1 MSRNK
6 RRSRNT
12 QYINHKD
19 TVFCMLYQDK
29 HNLLELYNALNNSN
43 YTNVDELMIT
53 TLNGSIYI
61 KYKNDASFVFEQNLY
76 MFEQQASKNP
86 NMPLRFLFYVADV
99 LKELC
104 PNKLLHRQTLYK
116 IPVPHF
122 ITFYNGIETMEES
135 EKILKLSDAFDTH
148 IKQSTQP
155 ELELIVRVININNN
169 SHSDILDKCTTL
181 REYMTFV
188 NKVRFNRNTAGMNI
202 ETAVTKAVDE
212 CINNNILSDF
222 FTNNRSEVIRMSV
235 YEYDEEGTIQVIK
248 EEEYGF
254 GLADGQILN
263 LISQT
268 IKKVLKNKSPEI
280 IADELE
286 EDIDTVMPIYNAV
299 LAAAP
304 EYDKNKI
311 LTDIKRSK

>member
-29 HNLLELYNALNNSN
+29 QNLLELYNALNNSN

-104 PNKLLHRQTLYK
+104 PNKLLH
-116 IPVPHF
+116 
-122 ITFYNGIETMEES
+122 S
-135 EKILKLSDAFDTH
+135 
-148 IKQSTQP
+148 QS
-155 ELELIVRVININNN
+155 
-169 SHSDILDKCTTL
+169 
-181 REYMTFV
+181 
-188 NKVRFNRNTAGMNI
+188 
-202 ETAVTKAVDE
+202 
-212 CINNNILSDF
+212 
-222 FTNNRSEVIRMSV
+222 
-235 YEYDEEGTIQVIK
+235 
-248 EEEYGF
+248 
-254 GLADGQILN
+254 LN
-263 LISQT
+263 
-268 IKKVLKNKSPEI
+268 
-280 IADELE
+280 
-286 EDIDTVMPIYNAV
+286 
-299 LAAAP
+299 
-304 EYDKNKI
+304 
-311 LTDIKRSK
+311 